1 MSRKKF
7 ETIGLMIDL
16 SRNAVMSMDAWRKFI
31 PIISKMGYNAI
42 FLYTEDTY
50 EVEGEP
56 FFGYMRGRYSIE
68 EMKELDALGAE
79 WGVEMI
85 PCIQTLGHLTQIFR
99 WKAFENDTPSTLLVG
114 SERTYQLIDRMFK
127 TLSECFRTR
136 RIHIGMDEAPDVGRG
151 KYLDQH
157 GYKPQNEVM
166 REHLTKVKEIGD
178 KYGYEMLMWSDMFF
192 RPWNNHSYY
201 TTKCKIPKEYREA
214 VVDGILPVYWDYYM
228 PTEERYDDMLSNHKQ
243 FGRELWF
250 AGGIWTWLGFTP
262 SNSWTVKSMV
272 PAISACRKYK
282 VKNVFFTLWGDNGAE
297 CSRYSV
303 LASMFYVAEVCRGN
317 NDVSKIKA
325 KFKSRFG
332 IDYDEFCL
340 LDEPN
345 RVAINPNS
353 IFENN
358 STSKYMLYSDY
369 LAGHYDFTVKRG
381 GNEFYRELAP
391 KLAAVAKKSRRY
403 GYLFDTQAKLSAIL
417 ADKYE
422 LGVKTREAYKAG
434 DKAELLRLANEE
446 YSRIEKNLPIFHRAF
461 EKQWMLEN
469 KTYGFEIQEQRL
481 GGLLARTKSCKRRLI
496 DYAEGRIASIPEL
509 EEEILPFGNYTP
521 GYGTY
526 LNRYNKIISA
536 NIVDHDE

>member
-1 MSRKKF
+1 MSKKKF
-7 ETIGLMIDL
+7 ETLGLMIDL
-16 SRNAVMSMDAWRKFI
+16 SRNAVMSMEAWRKFI
-31 PIISKMGYNAI
+31 PIISKMGYNAV

-99 WKAFENDTPSTLLVG
+99 WKVYDSDTPSTLLVG
-114 SERTYQLIDRMFK
+114 SERTYELIDRMFK

-151 KYLDQH
+151 KYLDEH

-166 REHLTKVKEIGD
+166 REHLSRVKEIGD
-178 KYGYEMLMWSDMFF
+178 KYGYEMLVWSDMFF
-192 RPWNNHSYY
+192 RPWNNHGYY
-201 TTKCKIPKEYREA
+201 TTKKEIPKEYREA
-214 VVDGILPVYWDYYM
+214 VIDGILPVYWDYYM
-228 PTEERYDDMLSNHKQ
+228 PTEERYDDMLYNHKQ

-262 SNSWTVKSMV
+262 SNKWTVKSMV
-272 PAISACRKYK
+272 PAINACHKYK
-282 VKNVFFTLWGDNGAE
+282 VKHVFFTLWGDNGAE

-317 NDVSKIKA
+317 TDEAKIKA

-340 LDEPN
+340 LDDPN
-345 RVAINPNS
+345 RVALNPNS

-358 STSKYMLYSDY
+358 STSKYMLYSDC
-369 LAGHYDFTVKRG
+369 LAGIYDFTVKKG
-381 GNEFYRELAP
+381 GNAHYADLVP
-391 KLAAVAKKSRRY
+391 KLAAVAKKSRKY
-403 GYLFDTQAKLSAIL
+403 GYLFDTQAKLCAIL

-446 YSRIEKNLPIFHRAF
+446 YTRIEKNIPIFYRAF
-461 EKQWMLEN
+461 EKQWMMEN
-469 KTYGFEIQEQRL
+469 KTYGFEIQDQRL
-481 GGLLARTKSCKRRLI
+481 GGLLARIKSCKRRLI
-496 DYAEGRIASIPEL
+496 DYASGKLDSIPEL
-509 EEEILPFGNYTP
+509 EEEILPFGGFTP
-521 GYGTY
+521 GYASY
-526 LNRYNKIISA
+526 INRYNKIISA